1 MCLGPLDRDSLGYPT
16 ADEWEV
22 LAEKLEAGENYASK
36 NGGIRLIVQRG
47 SLTGPEPG
55 PVRLHFSTQL
65 LSCKGQDYFTNT
77 IVHCPPDHR
86 FEEPLLLDF
95 FLDDP
100 AVSNEKATL
109 KQVFERYQVCYLQA
123 SHTWSIRESLELT
136 RKVCWVAAQ
145 ITLLT

>member
-1 MCLGPLDRDSLGYPT
+1 MRQRMAVSASSFSAAASL
-16 ADEWEV
+16 ALNRV
-22 LAEKLEAGENYASK
+22 LFAF
-36 NGGIRLIVQRG
+36 
-47 SLTGPEPG
+47 T
-55 PVRLHFSTQL
+55 FSTQL

-109 KQVFERYQVCYLQA
+109 KQVLERYQVCFLRA
-123 SHTWSIRESLELT
+123 SHTWSIRKSLELT

>member
-1 MCLGPLDRDSLGYPT
+1 

-36 NGGIRLIVQRG
+36 NG
-47 SLTGPEPG
+47 
-55 PVRLHFSTQL
+55 
-65 LSCKGQDYFTNT
+65 
-77 IVHCPPDHR
+77 DHR

-109 KQVFERYQVCYLQA
+109 
-123 SHTWSIRESLELT
+123 
-136 RKVCWVAAQ
+136 
-145 ITLLT
+145 